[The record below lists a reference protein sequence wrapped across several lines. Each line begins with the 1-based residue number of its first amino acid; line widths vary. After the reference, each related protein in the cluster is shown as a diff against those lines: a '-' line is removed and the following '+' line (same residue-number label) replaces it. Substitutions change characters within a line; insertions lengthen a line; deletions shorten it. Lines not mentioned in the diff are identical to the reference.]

1 MVRPGLDKGWAALGS
16 SAEVSG
22 KAWPFAAPLG
32 YGPAMTM
39 EAEDLIE
46 LYAAT
51 NQLEADRLVL
61 LLAEDGIEAIPRA
74 TTMTSFPT
82 SGAWLILVAESA
94 AEAARAVITSARLAG
109 AISDLGEFTGS
120 AAT

>member
-1 MVRPGLDKGWAALGS
+1 
-16 SAEVSG
+16 
-22 KAWPFAAPLG
+22 
-32 YGPAMTM
+32 MTL

-46 LYAAT
+46 LYAAP

-82 SGAWLILVAESA
+82 SGTWLIVVPDSA
-94 AEAARAVITSARLAG
+94 VDDARRIITTARAEGVISTGG
-109 AISDLGEFTGS
+109 AFTRPAS
-120 AAT
+120 T

>member
-1 MVRPGLDKGWAALGS
+1 
-16 SAEVSG
+16 
-22 KAWPFAAPLG
+22 
-32 YGPAMTM
+32 MTL

-46 LYAAT
+46 LYAAP

-82 SGAWLILVAESA
+82 SGTWLNVVAASA
-94 AEAARAVITSARLAG
+94 VTDARRIITTARAEGVISTGG
-109 AISDLGEFTGS
+109 AFTRPAS
-120 AAT
+120 T

>member
-1 MVRPGLDKGWAALGS
+1 MD
-16 SAEVSG
+16 
-22 KAWPFAAPLG
+22 
-32 YGPAMTM
+32 
-39 EAEDLIE
+39 AEDLIE

-51 NQLEADRLVL
+51 NQLEANRLVL

-94 AEAARAVITSARLAG
+94 VDAARRIISNARLEG
-109 AISDLGEFTGS
+109 AIGVGGEFTGPG
-120 AAT
+120 

>member
-1 MVRPGLDKGWAALGS
+1 
-16 SAEVSG
+16 
-22 KAWPFAAPLG
+22 
-32 YGPAMTM
+32 MTM

-94 AEAARAVITSARLAG
+94 VDAARKIISNARLEG
-109 AISDLGEFTGS
+109 AISDRGEFTGP
-120 AAT
+120 AGA